1 MNRMKKAFVVLLG
14 GLALS
19 AIQPAVA
26 QTPFPA
32 FDTEAHRGGRG
43 LMPENTIPAMKHAI
57 DLRVTT
63 LEMDVLFTKDKKV
76 IVSHDAYIN
85 HLFSLTPE
93 GKTFTKEDQ
102 KNYII
107 YKMDYSEVKKFDV
120 GSKPH
125 PNFPDQHKMN
135 TYKPLLSEL
144 IDSTE
149 LYMQQQNVAPM
160 WYNIETKSVEGHD
173 GEWQPAPKAFV
184 KGLMKVLQQKKIT
197 QRVVIQSFDKRTLQV
212 LHRSYPYMK
221 TSMLIDDKDQLGLE
235 GNIKALGFT
244 PFVYSPHY
252 KLVDAALVKACKD
265 KGIKLVPWTVNTAEE
280 MARLKALGVD
290 GIISDYPNLF

>member
-1 MNRMKKAFVVLLG
+1 MKRALVVLLG

-19 AIQPAVA
+19 ALQPAAA

-32 FDTEAHRGGRG
+32 FDTEGHRGCRG
-43 LMPENTIPAMKHAI
+43 LMPENTIPAMKKAI
-57 DLRVTT
+57 DLRLAT
-63 LEMDVLFTKDKKV
+63 LEMDVLFTKDKQV

-85 HLFSLTPE
+85 HLFSLTPD

-107 YKMDYSEVKKFDV
+107 YKMDYSEVRKFDV

-125 PNFPDQHKMN
+125 PNFPDQQKMK

-149 LYMQQQNVAPM
+149 QYMKQQQVEPM

-173 GEWQPAPKAFV
+173 GEWQPAPKEFV
-184 KGLMKVLQQKKIT
+184 KGLMAVLKKKKIT
-197 QRVVIQSFDKRTLQV
+197 NRVVIQSFDKRTLQE
-212 LHRSYPYMK
+212 LHKKYPYMK
-221 TSMLIDDKDQLGLE
+221 TSMLVDEKDQLGLE

-244 PFVYSPHY
+244 PFVYSPNY
-252 KLVDAALVKACKD
+252 KLVDEALVKACKD
-265 KGIKLVPWTVNTAEE
+265 KGVKLVPWTANTAEE
-280 MARLKALGVD
+280 ITRLKALGVD